1 MAQALLLFSSDTWL
15 STLHMGR
22 VLGGFQEQVMR
33 RLAGWIL
40 RRKPDGRWTYTL
52 AATEREEA
60 GFQIMEEYIRQR

>member
-1 MAQALLLFSSDTWL
+1 
-15 STLHMGR
+15 MGR

-60 GFQIMEEYIRQR
+60 GFQIMEEYIRKR